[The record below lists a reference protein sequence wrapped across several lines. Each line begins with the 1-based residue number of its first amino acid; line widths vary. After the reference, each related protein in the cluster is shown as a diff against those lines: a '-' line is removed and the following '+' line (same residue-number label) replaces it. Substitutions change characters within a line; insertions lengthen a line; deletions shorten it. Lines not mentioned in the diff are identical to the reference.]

1 MYYNILVNKKYI
13 KNKEEVIKMKE
24 VFEIANKLVKNYTF
38 ELYCKL
44 YDMCEE
50 KGLFFAEE
58 RDGESLEFWI
68 EDEHFI
74 CES

>member
-1 MYYNILVNKKYI
+1 
-13 KNKEEVIKMKE
+13 MKE

-58 RDGESLEFWI
+58 RDGEVFEFWI

>member
-1 MYYNILVNKKYI
+1 
-13 KNKEEVIKMKE
+13 MKE

-44 YDMCEE
+44 HDMCEE

-58 RDGESLEFWI
+58 RDGESFEFWI